1 MAINC
6 LVLRIDNAYQ
16 ETVWNC
22 NDLARRIGN
31 LQDGR
36 DSVGGNWIEPHI
48 ATLSQQLDEYLRSRD
63 RYFEILC
70 QLVKDL
76 RTVMPDLLHACKV
89 IENTP
94 RPPGATFDWCAFHD
108 ELKRVE
114 IEARRNLDACESNV
128 LQVPTTRLEPQHAA
142 PAAEI
147 TVLFLTADPN
157 DAPHLRYGREIREI
171 RKRLHPGQNPMV
183 KLETRT
189 AATAQDLTTAIFEV
203 KPQIIH
209 FAGHGTGNGELCF
222 ETPTGETFP
231 VEPSAFAGLLE
242 ELNDNVQC
250 VVLNACH
257 SRKPALAIEQH
268 VPFVVGMNAAISDEA
283 AIVFAGEFYQ
293 ALAYGRPIPKAFKI
307 AVAALEVL
315 KIPGADIPQ
324 LIHQAPK

>member
-1 MAINC
+1 
-6 LVLRIDNAYQ
+6 
-16 ETVWNC
+16 
-22 NDLARRIGN
+22 
-31 LQDGR
+31 
-36 DSVGGNWIEPHI
+36 
-48 ATLSQQLDEYLRSRD
+48 
-63 RYFEILC
+63 
-70 QLVKDL
+70 
-76 RTVMPDLLHACKV
+76 
-89 IENTP
+89 
-94 RPPGATFDWCAFHD
+94 
-108 ELKRVE
+108 
-114 IEARRNLDACESNV
+114 
-128 LQVPTTRLEPQHAA
+128 
-142 PAAEI
+142 
-147 TVLFLTADPN
+147 
-157 DAPHLRYGREIREI
+157 
-171 RKRLHPGQNPMV
+171 MV